1 LADNHYSSRSID
13 GCFHNRPNA
22 KFLIQKVTK
31 RNSQN
36 SKLSTRI
43 FSGVFFLVGL
53 TVLVLIGI
61 SLGKEAYRKRQIQK
75 EIEGLQVQ
83 INEMGQENSDME
95 NLIGYLSSTDFQ
107 EKEAR
112 EKLNLQK
119 DDEKMIVLRRD
130 PVQEINNQTDNAENS
145 ADAVEDTTP
154 NWQKWLNIFFGTKN

>member
-1 LADNHYSSRSID
+1 MADNHYPCRSLD
-13 GCFHNRPNA
+13 DCFYYCPNA
-22 KFLIQKVTK
+22 KFLKQKVAK

-43 FSGVFFLVGL
+43 FSGIFFLAGL

-75 EIEGLQVQ
+75 EIDGLQTQ
-83 INEMGQENSDME
+83 ISQMGQENSNME
-95 NLIGYLSSTDFQ
+95 NLIDYLSSTDFQ

-119 DDEKMIVLRRD
+119 GDEKMIVLRKD
-130 PVQEINNQTDNAENS
+130 PLQETSNQPEKTESTTAMP
-145 ADAVEDTTP
+145 EDTSS
-154 NWQKWLNIFFGTKN
+154 NWQKWWRTFFATKN

>member
-1 LADNHYSSRSID
+1 LGSDHPPRCFVDDRFHYCPD
-13 GCFHNRPNA
+13 A
-22 KFLIQKVTK
+22 KFLKQKVAK

-36 SKLSTRI
+36 SNLSARI
-43 FSGVFFLVGL
+43 FSGIFFLAGL

-75 EIEGLQVQ
+75 EIDGLQIQ
-83 INEMGQENSDME
+83 ISQMSQENSDME

-119 DDEKMIVLRRD
+119 GDEKMIVLRKD
-130 PVQEINNQTDNAENS
+130 AVQPNNQPEKAES
-145 ADAVEDTTP
+145 AVVAPEDTSP
-154 NWQKWLNIFFGTKN
+154 NWQKWWRKFFAAKN